1 MKELLDI
8 VDEHGN
14 PTGQTIDRETAHT
27 EGIMHR
33 TSHVWI
39 LRKRAGKTEILLQ
52 LRSKDKDS
60 FPGCYDISSAGHI
73 PAGDGYRQSAI
84 RELKEELSVE
94 ASEDD
99 LIFCGDRMV
108 IWDDVFAGKPFHDR
122 QYSRIFALWTDRE
135 EDDFVLQK
143 EEVDGVKWMEFEAC
157 MEAVR
162 KNTIPNCIVLEEL
175 NMVYENAVKK
185 ADREK

>member
-1 MKELLDI
+1 MQELLDI
-8 VDEHGN
+8 VDEYGN
-14 PTGQTIDRETAHT
+14 PTGQTVDREKAHA

-39 LRKRAGKTEILLQ
+39 LRKKAGKVEILLQ
-52 LRSKDKDS
+52 MRSKIKDS

-73 PAGDGYRQSAI
+73 PAGDGYKESAI
-84 RELKEELSVE
+84 RELQEELSVD

-108 IWDDVFAGKPFHDR
+108 IWNDVFAGKPFHDR

-135 EDDFVLQK
+135 ETGFVLQK

-157 MEAVR
+157 REAVR
-162 KNTIPNCIVLEEL
+162 KNTIPHCIVLEEL

-185 ADREK
+185 AARDK